1 MCDQSYRTVE
11 TTLSL
16 GTVLD
21 YQPATAYTVEVNDGS
36 TGFVT
41 DAALPEPIATGPALG
56 EPFDLKV
63 GETVNVGDDGLT
75 VEFVELMED
84 SRCPS
89 DVTCVWAGRA
99 VIRVIVSSADDVL
112 GFGTVEFTL
121 EAGTVGADVGSLYG
135 LTLVELTPYPV
146 STVELTGQDY
156 VATLE
161 LAEIR

>member
-1 MCDQSYRTVE
+1 
-11 TTLSL
+11 
-16 GTVLD
+16 
-21 YQPATAYTVEVNDGS
+21 
-36 TGFVT
+36 
-41 DAALPEPIATGPALG
+41 
-56 EPFDLKV
+56 
-63 GETVNVGDDGLT
+63 
-75 VEFVELMED
+75 MED

-89 DVTCVWAGRA
+89 DVTCVSAGRA
-99 VIRVIVSSADDVL
+99 VIRVTVSSADDVL